1 MRIMIAAGGTGGHVY
16 PVLAIAEAAVIQ
28 RPETKLHFVGSPG
41 GMERGLVQQS
51 GLAFDRYD
59 EVQAGPV
66 HGVGLLRAAV
76 SAVKLA
82 FGVLQAFGLI
92 LRFRPHVILTTGGWS
107 SLPVVLAGWVLRV
120 PVLIYLPDI
129 EPGLTIKVLSP
140 FARQVAVT
148 VADSQAFFPAG
159 KTIVTGYPLRQAF
172 QGATRTAGQMH
183 FGLDPAKKTLLV
195 FGGSLGSRAVNH
207 ALLDILPELLTD
219 GVQVIHITGTR
230 TWDEVEQRQQVL
242 ENPAGYFAFPY
253 LHEDMSLALAAAD
266 LVVSRAGASVLGELP
281 QYGLPSILI
290 PLAYFWRYQQR
301 NADWLAQ
308 RGAAIHLAEDRM
320 AADLLPAIRGILN
333 NPERLS
339 AMQATARSLA
349 QPDGAL
355 NAAQALARL
364 AEGG

>member
-1 MRIMIAAGGTGGHVY
+1 
-16 PVLAIAEAAVIQ
+16 
-28 RPETKLHFVGSPG
+28 
-41 GMERGLVQQS
+41 MERGLVQQS
-51 GLAFDRYD
+51 GLVFDRYD

-66 HGVGLLRAAV
+66 HGIGLLRAAV

-82 FGVLQAFGLI
+82 GGTLQAFGLM
-92 LRFRPHVILTTGGWS
+92 LRRRPDVILMTGGWS
-107 SLPVVLAGWVLRV
+107 SLPVALVGWALRV

-148 VADSQAFFPAG
+148 VADSQAFFPQG
-159 KTIVTGYPLRQAF
+159 KTIVTGYPLRRAF
-172 QGATRTAGQMH
+172 ITATRAEGQAH
-183 FGLDPAKKTLLV
+183 FGLDAARKTLLV

-207 ALLDILPELLTD
+207 ALLDILSDLLAD
-219 GVQVIHITGTR
+219 GVQVVHVTGTR
-230 TWDEVEQRQQVL
+230 TWDEVEQRKTAL
-242 ENPAGYFAFPY
+242 GNPPGYCAFPY

-281 QYGLPSILI
+281 QFGVPSILI

-308 RGAAIHLAEDRM
+308 RGAAVHLAEDDM
-320 AADLLPAIRGILN
+320 GQGLLPLVRELFGSQ
-333 NPERLS
+333 ERLS
-339 AMQATARSLA
+339 NMQAAARSLA

-355 NAAQALARL
+355 HAAQALARL